1 LFPSHD
7 PAGIPPNVRQLVK
20 NELPS
25 PLTFK
30 FGRTPNFQNV
40 WGLWK
45 KALEKLLVAFIK
57 QLIMGILQDVLKAAL
72 GCGPLDESELKA
84 SENKRLYNLVS
95 LNDFLKGIDIVE
107 IGKGVGFTDK
117 EIVVSESDI
126 KILTSDPRLEQ
137 LRQFNSDV
145 SAIVTPKELGKLL
158 DGDAEESLIKSIDE
172 MVNSG
177 KVDVNSLIQFTGGE
191 SKRVGG
197 QYGIDV
203 VVGGDIELRK
213 NKTLM
218 SKFQESLE
226 DGDERYAILG
236 INKENIINYF
246 IEIGNRMSPEIRDM
260 LDRSPT
266 IFPED
271 AYCDDRTGNPANFL
285 FDVGLS
291 ETQVLA
297 QLQDDLDAK
306 RRKIISL
313 CSALK
318 GNLDFQLEIDNFL
331 DGLPN
336 SEIYDLILQWIADL
350 SNQIADAFA
359 EDIIPD
365 DRQVNP
371 RARSFSQS
379 EFGKSLIETS
389 AKNGIMQYAAPEFR
403 DARTNQI
410 VFKTSVGIEDGS

>member
-1 LFPSHD
+1 
-7 PAGIPPNVRQLVK
+7 
-20 NELPS
+20 
-25 PLTFK
+25 
-30 FGRTPNFQNV
+30 
-40 WGLWK
+40 
-45 KALEKLLVAFIK
+45 
-57 QLIMGILQDVLKAAL
+57 
-72 GCGPLDESELKA
+72 
-84 SENKRLYNLVS
+84 
-95 LNDFLKGIDIVE
+95 
-107 IGKGVGFTDK
+107 
-117 EIVVSESDI
+117 
-126 KILTSDPRLEQ
+126 
-137 LRQFNSDV
+137 
-145 SAIVTPKELGKLL
+145 
-158 DGDAEESLIKSIDE
+158 
-172 MVNSG
+172 MVNAG
-177 KVDVNSLIQFTGGE
+177 KVDVNSLIEFSGGE
-191 SKRVGG
+191 SATVGG

-213 NKTLM
+213 NKVLI

-226 DGDERYAILG
+226 SGDERYAILG
-236 INKENIINYF
+236 IDKTNIINYF
-246 IEIGNRMSPEIRDM
+246 IEIGNKMSPEIRDM
-260 LDRSPT
+260 IDRSPT

-271 AYCDDRTGNPANFL
+271 AFCDDRTGNPVNFL

-291 ETQVLA
+291 ETQVLE

-318 GNLDFQLEIDNFL
+318 GNLNFQLEIDSFL

-336 SEIYDLILQWIADL
+336 SKIYDLILQWIADL

-403 DARTNQI
+403 DATTNQI
-410 VFKTSVGIEDGS
+410 VFKTSVGIQDRNHIQHVVPTYGDAQRMNYIVPDDAMVRINELGPEI